1 MLYVRGEVTLSG
13 LAIGSDGGET
23 PPDTADAAP
32 VAVTAAVLS
41 LAAAVSFTKKAPLSY
56 HAISA
61 ARVLSVKA
69 IKPQYAVRKARLITG
84 NTEPRRA
91 LSDRISGIL
100 ARKPAL
106 NTKMK

>member
-41 LAAAVSFTKKAPLSY
+41 LAAAVSFTKK
-56 HAISA
+56 
-61 ARVLSVKA
+61 
-69 IKPQYAVRKARLITG
+69 
-84 NTEPRRA
+84 RR
-91 LSDRISGIL
+91 
-100 ARKPAL
+100 
-106 NTKMK
+106 